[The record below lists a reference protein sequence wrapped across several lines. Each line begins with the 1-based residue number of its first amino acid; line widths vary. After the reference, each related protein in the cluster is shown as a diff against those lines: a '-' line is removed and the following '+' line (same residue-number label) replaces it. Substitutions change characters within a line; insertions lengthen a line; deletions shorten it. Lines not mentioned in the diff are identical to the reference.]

1 MTDATEADT
10 HLPTDLGDGRRAG
23 RDTSSGLPRID
34 LTSRDQVF
42 ELARELIAADKRRL
56 QQVTFAE
63 WQAVALLAVI
73 GAPVLAH
80 AEVVAA
86 LAKPGD
92 DLSEATGAIFE
103 LVKLTRALNDAQKG
117 ETHGQG

>member
-23 RDTSSGLPRID
+23 RDTSSGLPRIN

-42 ELARELIAADKRRL
+42 ELARELITADKRRL

-73 GAPVLAH
+73 GTPVLAH

-86 LAKPGD
+86 LVKPGD

-117 ETHGQG
+117 YPNGQG